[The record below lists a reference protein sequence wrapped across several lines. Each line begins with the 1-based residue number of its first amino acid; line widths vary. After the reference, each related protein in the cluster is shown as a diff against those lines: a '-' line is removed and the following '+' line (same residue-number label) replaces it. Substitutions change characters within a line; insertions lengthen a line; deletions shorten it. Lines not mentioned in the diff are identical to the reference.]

1 MTSQLTDQEK
11 ISTSENN
18 HYSSI
23 RPWQWMALGSGSTIL
38 LFLSGFGAWTLASQ
52 LLLNGK
58 VVVQNQGSLNA
69 VDSSPQELGL
79 DISNISRQQISG
91 DPPLTSLKSMYTPMR
106 NRETLVAVGNFQ
118 EAFVANAVKTPSS
131 VPAKT
136 PNEVQK
142 PGTIR
147 AVESDKPAGINP
159 ATQRNNDPKRESS
172 TSSRDNSAT
181 TLASDSGA
189 VDEATTKKSPSSGSF
204 DNISFDWGWDFSEG
218 LAAVQVGERW
228 GYIDRMGRMAIK
240 PRFQEASYFAEGLAS
255 IKSGDLWGYIDRTGK
270 MVISPRFQESKEFS
284 EGFAA
289 VKFDGKWGY
298 IDKDGSFVVQP
309 QYDAAETFH
318 EGLANIKSDDLW
330 GYIDPTGR
338 VKISLQFTDTW
349 GFSQGIAQVKLGKR
363 IAYIDKDGNFIS
375 SRP

>member
-1 MTSQLTDQEK
+1 
-11 ISTSENN
+11 
-18 HYSSI
+18 
-23 RPWQWMALGSGSTIL
+23 MALGSGSTIL

-52 LLLNGK
+52 LLLNDK
-58 VVVQNQGSLNA
+58 SVVQNQRSLNA
-69 VDSSPQELGL
+69 VDSYPQKLGV

-91 DPPLTSLKSMYTPMR
+91 DPPLTSLKLMYTPMR
-106 NRETLVAVGNFQ
+106 NRETLVAGGDFQ
-118 EAFVANAVKTPSS
+118 EAFVATAV
-131 VPAKT
+131 KT

-147 AVESDKPAGINP
+147 TVESDKPGGINP

-228 GYIDRMGRMAIK
+228 GYIDRMGRMVIK

-255 IKSGDLWGYIDRTGK
+255 IKSGDRWGYIDRTGK
-270 MVISPRFQESKEFS
+270 VVISPRFQESKGFS

-289 VKFDGKWGY
+289 VKFDDKWGY
-298 IDKDGSFVVQP
+298 IDKEGSFVVQP
-309 QYDAAETFH
+309 QYEAAETFH
-318 EGLANIKSDDLW
+318 EGLANVQSDDLW